1 MLENELI
8 RPSNSPWCSPVLQA
22 KRKLPDGTIKY
33 RFCVDLKKVNSVTV
47 KDSYSIPRIN
57 DTVEA
62 LSDAKYFTTM
72 DVDRAF

>member
-1 MLENELI
+1 
-8 RPSNSPWCSPVLQA
+8 
-22 KRKLPDGTIKY
+22 
-33 RFCVDLKKVNSVTV
+33 VDLKKVNSMTV
-47 KDSYSIPRIN
+47 KDSFSIPRIN